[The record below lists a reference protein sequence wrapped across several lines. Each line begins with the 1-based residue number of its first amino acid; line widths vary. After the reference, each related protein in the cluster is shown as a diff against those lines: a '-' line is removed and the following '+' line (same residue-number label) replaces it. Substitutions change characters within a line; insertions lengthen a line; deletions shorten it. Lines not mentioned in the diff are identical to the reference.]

1 MDTKILTG
9 LSTVAAALAVVS
21 PALAQDAPS
30 GAAPTT
36 ISPAQPVA
44 PTGTPVSPAQPSV
57 PTGSTVSPA
66 QPSTPGGSSGTIISP
81 AQPNAPAG
89 VQPGITAHIG
99 SCTAKVSRH
108 GYTYAVCP
116 VVVEN
121 APYYR
126 TIHLSF
132 ESDMKT
138 FKPRTAGTWSSQSGT
153 LKLSSGG
160 SLAGDTTTVTGNLK
174 FAFPKASLA
183 SVQRNLKVTIGAR
196 SNSVFLSQPT
206 GVVTTS

>member
-1 MDTKILTG
+1 MNTKILTG
-9 LSTVAAALAVVS
+9 LSTAAAALAVAS

-36 ISPAQPVA
+36 ISPAQP
-44 PTGTPVSPAQPSV
+44 
-57 PTGSTVSPA
+57 
-66 QPSTPGGSSGTIISP
+66 STPSGTSGTIISP
-81 AQPNAPAG
+81 AQPNAPTG

-116 VVVEN
+116 IVVEN
-121 APYYR
+121 VPYYR

-132 ESDMKT
+132 ASNMKT

-183 SVQRNLKVTIGAR
+183 SVQRSLEVTIGAR
-196 SNSVFLSQPT
+196 SSSVFVSQPT
-206 GVVTTS
+206 GVVAAS